1 MLIKLQKFQEV
12 YHKIVQRPLKAIENT
27 KIIGFDRKIPKERHI
42 SPEKRQRI
50 IDKLR
55 LI

>member
-1 MLIKLQKFQEV
+1 MKLLIKLQKSRD
-12 YHKIVQRPLKAIENT
+12 IIESETEN
-27 KIIGFDRKIPKERHI
+27 IAFDGGKPKERYI
-42 SPEKRQRI
+42 SQEKRQRI